1 MRSITDFYKHLLS
14 DKNVNLSNAYTKEVS
29 DGKYML
35 IVEDNLEIDI
45 RAWDDFDSVVNN
57 VNTIYEYSKRK
68 EQEKEYE

>member
-1 MRSITDFYKHLLS
+1 
-14 DKNVNLSNAYTKEVS
+14 
-29 DGKYML
+29 ML